1 VDGLEPPA
9 TGSGA
14 RISVGHPGRRH
25 QSEVEPLD
33 SLGAL
38 LPILLIGVIFYLLIL
53 RPSRNRQKQQ
63 QQLLN
68 ELTPGAQIM
77 TTAGIF
83 GTVTSVEDDEV
94 TVEVAPGVVLRMVKA
109 AVGRVVEPVAQVDD
123 RPLDDR
129 LEGRAEPGDS
139 PEKDS

>member
-1 VDGLEPPA
+1 M
-9 TGSGA
+9 
-14 RISVGHPGRRH
+14 
-25 QSEVEPLD
+25 D

-63 QQLLN
+63 QQLLSS
-68 ELTPGAQIM
+68 LAPGAQIM

-83 GTVTSVEDDEV
+83 ATIITVEDDEV
-94 TVEVAPGVVLRMVKA
+94 TIEVAPGVVLRMVKA
-109 AVGRVVEPVAQVDD
+109 GVGRVVEPVDD

-129 LEGRAEPGDS
+129 LGDERPDQTGDS
-139 PEKDS
+139 RTEES

>member
-1 VDGLEPPA
+1 M
-9 TGSGA
+9 
-14 RISVGHPGRRH
+14 
-25 QSEVEPLD
+25 D

-68 ELTPGAQIM
+68 ALSPGAQIM
-77 TTAGIF
+77 TTAGMF
-83 GTVTSVEDDEV
+83 GTVISVDDDEI
-94 TVEVAPGVVLRMVKA
+94 TLEVAPGVHVRMVKA
-109 AVGRVVEPVAQVDD
+109 AVARVIEPVEEIDD

-129 LEGRAEPGDS
+129 IEGRSEPGDA

>member
-1 VDGLEPPA
+1 M
-9 TGSGA
+9 
-14 RISVGHPGRRH
+14 
-25 QSEVEPLD
+25 D

>member
-1 VDGLEPPA
+1 M
-9 TGSGA
+9 
-14 RISVGHPGRRH
+14 
-25 QSEVEPLD
+25 D

-63 QQLLN
+63 QQLLSS
-68 ELTPGAQIM
+68 LAPGAQIM

-83 GTVTSVEDDEV
+83 ATIITVEDDEV
-94 TVEVAPGVVLRMVKA
+94 TIEVAPGVVLRMVKA
-109 AVGRVVEPVAQVDD
+109 GVGRVVEPVDD

-129 LEGRAEPGDS
+129 PLDDRLGDERPDQAGES
-139 PEKDS
+139 RTEES

>member
-1 VDGLEPPA
+1 MRTREN
-9 TGSGA
+9 T
-14 RISVGHPGRRH
+14 
-25 QSEVEPLD
+25 SEVEPLD

-53 RPSRNRQKQQ
+53 RPSRTRQKQQ
-63 QQLLN
+63 QQLMASLA
-68 ELTPGAQIM
+68 PGAEIM
-77 TTAGIF
+77 TTAGVF
-83 GTVTSVEDDEV
+83 GTIITVDDDEV

-109 AVGRVVEPVAQVDD
+109 AVGRVVEPVEAIDD

-129 LEGRAEPGDS
+129 LGEGGSRPDTGDA

>member
-1 VDGLEPPA
+1 M
-9 TGSGA
+9 
-14 RISVGHPGRRH
+14 
-25 QSEVEPLD
+25 D

-68 ELTPGAQIM
+68 ALAPGAQIM
-77 TTAGIF
+77 TTAGLF
-83 GTVTSVEDDEV
+83 GTVITVDDDEI
-94 TVEVAPGVVLRMVKA
+94 TLEVAPGVVLRMVKA
-109 AVGRVVEPVAQVDD
+109 AVARVIEPVEEIDD

-129 LEGRAEPGDS
+129 LEGRSDPGDA